1 MNYNDDITED
11 KDIYA
16 EESFREMMEDLQQIR
31 NDKEKEEEE

>member
-16 EESFREMMEDLQQIR
+16 EESFREMMEDLQRIR
-31 NDKEKEEEE
+31 DNKPKEEEK